1 MKRLLLC
8 LLVVIMM
15 PLSCFSLVSQKIYPV
30 GSPVFEGISDIY
42 LVTGHAMPS
51 SSGPW
56 SAAELLEMIQAVP
69 REEVPTFLQR
79 SYDSIIRE
87 LDDSLSIE
95 LGHISMQF
103 NASATLELY
112 YHTNTDG
119 QTRTDI
125 NSVTEKSFTGV
136 QGWAFDMIHSS
147 PLFQIDFQFDVSDS
161 FYVYLGLPIKSGF
174 HAGSGYKTEV
184 GATHFGSNIPG
195 LKTIGSES
203 SISLDPNWPYRA
215 FASFGGKAWTVQIGR
230 DRLSWGLG
238 KTGNLGISDNLPFHD
253 MLRFAAF
260 SKSFKY
266 SFLISS
272 FPHKVNY
279 YDPYRGSDIRGNVE
293 KDPIQGINLY
303 LAHRIEGRFFKDR
316 FSLSLTEA
324 IMYASA
330 DATIDP
336 RIFNPATIFHN
347 FYDPSDANSTLVV
360 EMDFTPVKCLN
371 IYGQFIL
378 DDLAI
383 PGGESAGGPTSSGY
397 PNAMGY
403 LAGARY
409 AMEAWN
415 GLLTFN
421 LEGAYIDPYTY
432 VRYNADP
439 NNPSSEA
446 YGLDYIVSTRTY
458 VTGTGSEDCLVYDE
472 YFLGYKNGNDCAVA
486 NLNVG
491 WKKPDVIAVSANCF
505 FMAHGT
511 HDKWTRWDNIGN
523 HGEQQWNQASVTPT
537 STHETGNYRYDV
549 SDRNAVCYTLD
560 IGLGCSW
567 FVNDSLKLF
576 AQADFICLWNS
587 LNRQGINEQ
596 DFQLVMGAKYSL

>member
-1 MKRLLLC
+1 
-8 LLVVIMM
+8 V
-15 PLSCFSLVSQKIYPV
+15 
-30 GSPVFEGISDIY
+30 
-42 LVTGHAMPS
+42 
-51 SSGPW
+51 
-56 SAAELLEMIQAVP
+56 
-69 REEVPTFLQR
+69 
-79 SYDSIIRE
+79 
-87 LDDSLSIE
+87 
-95 LGHISMQF
+95 
-103 NASATLELY
+103 
-112 YHTNTDG
+112 
-119 QTRTDI
+119 
-125 NSVTEKSFTGV
+125 
-136 QGWAFDMIHSS
+136 HSS

-174 HAGSGYKTEV
+174 HAGSGYTTEV

-215 FASFGGKAWTVQIGR
+215 FASFGGKAWNVQIGR

-238 KTGNLGISDNLPFHD
+238 KTGNLGISDNLPYYD
-253 MLRFAAF
+253 MLRFTAF

-293 KDPIQGINLY
+293 KDPLQGINLY

-347 FYDPSDANSTLVV
+347 FYDPSDANSTLVI
-360 EMDFTPVKCLN
+360 EADYTPVRGLN

-383 PGGESAGGPTSSGY
+383 PGGESAGGPASSGY

-415 GLLTFN
+415 GMLTFN
-421 LEGAYIDPYTY
+421 IEGAFIDPYTY
-432 VRYNADP
+432 VRYCMDP
-439 NNPSSEA
+439 ENPSSEA
-446 YGLDYIVSTRTY
+446 YGLDYIVSSRTY
-458 VTGTGSEDCLVYDE
+458 VSGSVSLDCLVYDE
-472 YFLGYKNGNDCAVA
+472 YILGYKHGNDCAVA

-523 HGEQQWNQASVTPT
+523 HGQEQWDQASVTPT
-537 STHETGNYRYDV
+537 SVHETGNYRYDV

-560 IGLGCSW
+560 TGLGCSW
-567 FVNDSLKLF
+567 FANDSLKVF

-596 DFQLVMGAKYSL
+596 DFQLVMGVKYSL

>member
-8 LLVVIMM
+8 LLVVILV

-30 GSPVFEGISDIY
+30 DSLLYSDISDIY

-69 REEVPTFLQR
+69 REEVPSILQK

-136 QGWAFDMIHSS
+136 QGWAFDMVHSS
-147 PLFQIDFQFDVSDS
+147 PLFRVDFQFDVSDS

-174 HAGSGYKTEV
+174 HAGSGYTTEV

-215 FASFGGKAWTVQIGR
+215 FASFGGKAWNVQIGR

-238 KTGNLGISDNLPFHD
+238 KTGNLGISDNLPYYD
-253 MLRFAAF
+253 MLRFTAF

-272 FPHKVNY
+272 FPHKVNFY
-279 YDPYRGSDIRGNVE
+279 GPYVGSDTSE
-293 KDPIQGINLY
+293 KNPTEGINLY
-303 LAHRIEGRFFKDR
+303 LAHRVEGRFFKDR

-324 IMYASA
+324 IMYASS

-336 RIFNPATIFHN
+336 RIFNPAIIFHN
-347 FYDPSDANSTLVV
+347 FYDPSDANSTLVI
-360 EMDFTPVKCLN
+360 EADYTPVRGLN

-383 PGGESAGGPTSSGY
+383 PGGESSGGPASKGY
-397 PNAMGY
+397 PNAIGY

-409 AMEAWN
+409 ATEAWN
-415 GLLTFN
+415 GMLTFN
-421 LEGAYIDPYTY
+421 IEGAFIDPYTY
-432 VRYNADP
+432 VRYCMDP
-439 NNPSSEA
+439 ENPSSEA
-446 YGLDYIVSTRTY
+446 YGLDYIVSSRTY
-458 VTGTGSEDCLVYDE
+458 VSGSVSLDCLVYDE
-472 YFLGYKNGNDCAVA
+472 YFLGYKHGNDCAVA

-523 HGEQQWNQASVTPT
+523 HGQEQWDQASVTPT
-537 STHETGNYRYDV
+537 SVHETGNYRYDV

-560 IGLGCSW
+560 TGLGCSW
-567 FVNDSLKLF
+567 FVNDSLKVF

-596 DFQLVMGAKYSL
+596 DFQLVIGAKYSL

>member
-1 MKRLLLC
+1 M
-8 LLVVIMM
+8 LV

-30 GSPVFEGISDIY
+30 DSPLYCDISDIY

-56 SAAELLEMIQAVP
+56 SAAELLDMIKAVP
-69 REEVPTFLQR
+69 REEVPAFLQQ
-79 SYDSIIRE
+79 SYDSIISE
-87 LDDSLSIE
+87 LDGSLSIE
-95 LGHISMQF
+95 LGNISMQF

-119 QTRTDI
+119 QERTDI
-125 NSVTEKSFTGV
+125 NSITEKSFTGL
-136 QGWAFDMIHSS
+136 QGWAFDMVHSS
-147 PLFQIDFQFDVSDS
+147 PLFQVDFQFDVSNA
-161 FYVYLGLPIKSGF
+161 FYLYLGIPLKSGF
-174 HAGSGYKTEV
+174 HAGTGYENEV
-184 GATHFGSNIPG
+184 GATNLGSNIPG
-195 LKTIGSES
+195 LKTIGNGASV
-203 SISLDPNWPYRA
+203 SIDPNWPYRA
-215 FASFGGKAWTVQIGR
+215 FASFGGRGWSVQLGR
-230 DRLSWGLG
+230 DRISWGLG

-253 MLRFAAF
+253 MLRFTAF

-279 YDPYRGSDIRGNVE
+279 YGPYRGSDIRGNVE

-347 FYDPSDANSTLVV
+347 FYDPSDANSTLVI
-360 EMDFTPVKCLN
+360 EADLTPLKGLN
-371 IYGQFIL
+371 IYGQYII
-378 DDLAI
+378 DDIAI

-409 AMEAWN
+409 AMEAWD

-421 LEGAYIDPYTY
+421 IEGAYIDPYTY
-432 VRYNADP
+432 VRYNTDP

-446 YGLDYIVSTRTY
+446 YGLDYIVSARTY
-458 VTGTGSEDCLVYDE
+458 ITGAGSEDSLVYDE
-472 YFLGYKNGNDCAVA
+472 YFLGYRYGADCAVA

-491 WKKPDVIAVSANCF
+491 WRKPGLLAVSSNVF

-511 HDKWTRWDNIGN
+511 HDKWTRWDNIGD
-523 HGEQQWNQASVTPT
+523 HGQEQWDQASVTPT

-549 SDRNAVCYTLD
+549 SDRNAACYTLD
-560 IGLGCSW
+560 AGLGCSW
-567 FVNDSLKLF
+567 FINDNLKVF
-576 AQADFICLWNS
+576 AQADLICLWNS
-587 LNRQGINEQ
+587 MNTLGSDEQ